1 MRYSRRAR
9 RRERCSRTRPNKEPA
24 ALCVCTWRPA
34 CSFSLA
40 IKSALALHCVTF
52 SLLGC
57 ASHTLCPR
65 RASHNL
71 IINPHVA
78 TAADS
83 AAIYILLISA
93 WIWAAVKYATY
104 QARCVRMLFATLV
117 SRNLKISHRSHSCD
131 IDLAVWANIRFGCCA
146 VSRWILTP
154 FKRRP
159 YRLIVR
165 HLWPCANLG
174 ATRHSRIWSQPRSF
188 GELFIKYIVK
198 KCVGS
203 YESMLCFWK

>member
-1 MRYSRRAR
+1 MVVSRTAHSQGSSRKMRYSRRAR

-93 WIWAAVKYATY
+93 SIWVAVKYAAHIRPDVCECY
-104 QARCVRMLFATLV
+104 LRRLSRVISKLV
-117 SRNLKISHRSHSCD
+117 I
-131 IDLAVWANIRFGCCA
+131 V
-146 VSRWILTP
+146 VILVI
-154 FKRRP
+154 
-159 YRLIVR
+159 LI
-165 HLWPCANLG
+165 
-174 ATRHSRIWSQPRSF
+174 
-188 GELFIKYIVK
+188 
-198 KCVGS
+198 
-203 YESMLCFWK
+203 